1 MGRRRRCGATLG
13 RNPGLV
19 ARILI
24 ADDSNTQVQYL
35 RQILTP
41 LGHEILVASDG
52 EDAEAKCLEQRP
64 DLVILDI
71 VMPKRNGFQVTR
83 AIRQHPGMQS
93 LPILVVTSMSRDSD
107 RYWGLKQGANAYLN
121 KPFDPQVLV
130 STVQKLLA
138 G

>member
-1 MGRRRRCGATLG
+1 M
-13 RNPGLV
+13 